1 MIPALCA
8 ALESSDAGEPVSAV
22 TEQGRPRAAAKAAV
36 TTERQRRGVQD
47 DEPAYVLHSYPF
59 KETSLVVEVF
69 SRNFGRLGLVA
80 RGARRARSSLR
91 GLLMAFQPLS
101 LSWAGK
107 AELRTLHRAE
117 WLAGHAQIAGLSLM
131 CGFYLNELLLKLVA
145 REDPHQGLY
154 AAYEEALERFRA
166 GDTPGWVL
174 RRFEKTLLRELGYEM
189 LLDRDA
195 AGDPIRAAASYTY
208 LLEHGPSLLS
218 DAGPVPPV
226 ELSGKTLLDMAVD
239 DYRDPLTLQ
248 QSRALMRFVLNHY
261 LGGQVLH
268 TRQLLRDMQQI

>member
-1 MIPALCA
+1 MQVPLR
-8 ALESSDAGEPVSAV
+8 AV
-22 TEQGRPRAAAKAAV
+22 TESKAARPAA
-36 TTERQRRGVQD
+36 TERERRGVRD

-69 SRNFGRLGLVA
+69 SRNFGRLGLMA
-80 RGARRARSSLR
+80 RGARRPKSSLR

-101 LSWAGK
+101 LSWAGRT
-107 AELRTLHRAE
+107 ELRTLHRAE
-117 WLAGHAQIAGLSLM
+117 WLAGHAQLAGSSLM
-131 CGFYLNELLLKLVA
+131 CGFYLNELLLKLMA

-154 AAYEEALERFRA
+154 AAYEEALDGFRVGA
-166 GDTPGWVL
+166 PPGRVL
-174 RRFEKTLLRELGYEM
+174 RRFEQKLLRELGYGM

-195 AGDPIRAAASYTY
+195 AGDPIQATANYTY
-208 LLEHGPSLLS
+208 RLEHGPSLLS
-218 DAGPVPPV
+218 DAGPLPPV
-226 ELSGKTLLDMAVD
+226 ELAGKTLLDMAVG
-239 DYRDPLTLQ
+239 DYSDPLTLQ